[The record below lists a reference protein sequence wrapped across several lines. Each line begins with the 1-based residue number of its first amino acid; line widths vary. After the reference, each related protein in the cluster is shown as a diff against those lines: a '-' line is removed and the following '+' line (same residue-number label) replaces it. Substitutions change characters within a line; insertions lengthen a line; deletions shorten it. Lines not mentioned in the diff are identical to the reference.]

1 MDIWSDFIAL
11 FAPVSV
17 MPWSAVFITFVAI
30 GLALISIWSTRR
42 FSDMEKMKEDMA
54 AVQEW
59 RERFNEARKTMD
71 PILLQQV
78 QEDQGRIMRLQS
90 SMMTNRCKPMCF
102 FYIPLILIFGLLN
115 TIYGN
120 SIVAIIPFNIQDVL
134 PFLTGMIGA
143 PTGGGFGLSFYGF
156 YFLVGLGLGNLIR
169 KPFGLDMMSTG

>member
-1 MDIWSDFIAL
+1 MDLWSDFLAI
-11 FAPVSV
+11 FGPVSV
-17 MPWSAVFITFVAI
+17 MPWSAVFVASVAI
-30 GLALISIWSTRR
+30 GLALMSIWATRR
-42 FSDMEKMKEDMA
+42 FSDTEKLKQDMEDIKA
-54 AVQEW
+54 W

-90 SMMTNRCKPMCF
+90 SMMTNRCKPMCI
-102 FYIPLILIFGLLN
+102 FYLPLILVFAIMN

-120 SIVAIIPFNIQDVL
+120 SIVAVIPFNIQDVL

-143 PTGGGFGLSFYGF
+143 PTASGFGLSFYGF

-169 KPFGLDMMSTG
+169 KPFGLDMAT